1 MDLPLVYVN
10 KYTIIVVI
18 NSGKGI
24 KSLSMLLIIIGNLL
38 LAENVHMVT
47 RRYQSLTE
55 TSNLQGYSYFNGP
68 AVGLNEKPN
77 SRV

>member
-1 MDLPLVYVN
+1 MFPLTPARIPSWEREPSVQDP
-10 KYTIIVVI
+10 
-18 NSGKGI
+18 G
-24 KSLSMLLIIIGNLL
+24 
-38 LAENVHMVT
+38 NVHMVT

-55 TSNLQGYSYFNGP
+55 TPNLQGYSYFNGP